1 MRKQCMST
9 KRSQAIHLLRRE
21 LDFKDKFELT
31 EYVQPAAVLVVV
43 PSAAM
48 EVFREAT
55 AEICLRPALVQMH
68 LLIAHL
74 NRIDGLR
81 L

>member
-1 MRKQCMST
+1 
-9 KRSQAIHLLRRE
+9 LLRRE

-31 EYVQPAAVLVVV
+31 EYVQPVVVLVVV

-55 AEICLRPALVQMH
+55 AGICLRPALVQMH
-68 LLIAHL
+68 LLIAIHQ
-74 NRIDGLR
+74 NHIDGLR